1 MHCGV
6 VDGDDDGG
14 RVGAGVHLCHRRQ
27 RFSCEHSVKATF
39 PIYLPKLDFTVETD
53 PLSLSSSL
61 VLSLCGIAARVNGPE
76 KKN

>member
-27 RFSCEHSVKATF
+27 RFSREHSVKATF
-39 PIYLPKLDFTVETD
+39 PIYLPKLDFVAG
-53 PLSLSSSL
+53 
-61 VLSLCGIAARVNGPE
+61 GIAAQVNGPE
-76 KKN
+76 KKI